1 MKKKAYISPALQVV
15 QLGNEHHIMALSEFD
30 VNPKGY
36 GDGSD
41 AGTKGSGDWDI
52 WGNGS
57 DSDYEDDY

>member
-15 QLGNEHHIMALSEFD
+15 KLNNEQPIMALSTFD
-30 VNPKGY
+30 EAATDSTVLSKGN
-36 GDGSD
+36 D
-41 AGTKGSGDWDI
+41 DWDI